1 MYRIMF
7 VWLVAVTLAIY
18 IYRAIPPRHTQE
30 HMPIY
35 EPTGKQKEDHNLAQL
50 PNGTSFFFAVEL

>member
-18 IYRAIPPRHTQE
+18 RAIPPRHCTQE

-35 EPTGKQKEDHNLAQL
+35 EPTGKQKEDHILAQL
-50 PNGTSFFFAVEL
+50 PNGTSISFAVEL